1 MLVIDVD
8 VIDELRFL
16 LAFRDEIISYS
27 LRLLKLLLPRVDD
40 EVVMD
45 VIDVLRWYLLTL
57 GGETLSRSS

>member
-45 VIDVLRWYLLTL
+45 VIDVLRRYLLVL
-57 GGETLSRSS
+57 GATVLNIW